1 MTLDR
6 KTSFSDPRR
15 THEADASAQVVRG
28 FSASRWHLF
37 SQSLDGFE
45 ATLTGKIVAGAS
57 LVMIFV
63 AVVLFAWMLDP
74 SFDPV
79 RYEVLA
85 DFSLVGIS

>member
-45 ATLTGKIVAGAS
+45 ATLTGKIVAAKPLS
-57 LVMIFV
+57 AIMISAFIERV
-63 AVVLFAWMLDP
+63 SVK
-74 SFDPV
+74 
-79 RYEVLA
+79 
-85 DFSLVGIS
+85 